1 MDWWAKHSSRSNPER
16 ILQSKTGVLPR
27 PIIALTSQVG
37 EVAVVRT
44 PVSYKCGWGSNKTNP
59 HPNLPGV
66 NILVWYVI
74 LQAGCIYPWKECA
87 CVIQLAHFPR
97 SFGERE
103 QPLLSR
109 KAKFTDAG
117 EGLNIIRTITHP
129 NLPSIREG
137 AHVVVQS
144 LLSPRLLNSTSLRG
158 NSHSARSNP
167 ERILQLKTGWVK
179 PNNNNMDCRV
189 ALAPRKD
196 AQPVVLPTSQNTF
209 TPDAQF
215 ARSPRPIGERE
226 QLFLSRQA
234 KVTDAGE
241 GLKVFKTIPHPTPL
255 KKFIIKIFK

>member
-1 MDWWAKHSSRSNPER
+1 MFGLVGKTTSWASLGGNIHSSRSNPER

-27 PIIALTSQVG
+27 PIIAPTSQVG

-87 CVIQLAHFPR
+87 CVIQLAHFPCT
-97 SFGERE
+97 FGERE

-137 AHVVVQS
+137 AYVVVQS

-196 AQPVVLPTSQNTF
+196 AQLVVLPTDPNIYPPQ
-209 TPDAQF
+209 
-215 ARSPRPIGERE
+215 
-226 QLFLSRQA
+226 
-234 KVTDAGE
+234 
-241 GLKVFKTIPHPTPL
+241 
-255 KKFIIKIFK
+255 